1 LKDTTRRRILSGRE
15 RRAALRLLANE
26 EVEMRRMKKL
36 LLATLLTALG
46 SMAFTATVALATTV
60 TINGLVGG
68 GVRIQAEASGPANAL
83 VGLGSD
89 RTTPAG
95 GDPFYCRFP
104 LAGSTNGTAVALAGA
119 VEFSNNP
126 EPPGIWTGVP
136 VTVSGIDLGP
146 GPNDPITF
154 TFGPFVFPG
163 TGSVVI
169 SG

>member
-1 LKDTTRRRILSGRE
+1 
-15 RRAALRLLANE
+15 
-26 EVEMRRMKKL
+26 MRRMKKL

-46 SMAFTATVALATTV
+46 SMAFTATVAQATTV
-60 TINGLVGG
+60 VINGLVSGVGG
-68 GVRIQAEASGPANAL
+68 ELRIQAEASGPANAL

-104 LAGSTNGTAVALAGA
+104 LAGSINGTAVALAGA